1 MVQLK
6 GMGKRKRRQKEQV
19 RKGKSGLL
27 EVCDLA
33 VISYGHAI
41 LWRSVSL
48 AKYHAFAVQWK
59 PAIEISW
66 LHCPYM
72 HALDKICCRMEEHSG
87 MGCWI

>member
-33 VISYGHAI
+33 VISMTSYFGAVLVLLSI
-41 LWRSVSL
+41 I
-48 AKYHAFAVQWK
+48 FAVQWK

-66 LHCPYM
+66 LHCL
-72 HALDKICCRMEEHSG
+72 HACT
-87 MGCWI
+87 